1 MIKPSTYRIILPDS
15 ESESL
20 RLIENVNRNIA
31 GVFITRNLFAVSK
44 NRKEFQRTGVY
55 ILVGQTD
62 EDALPRVYV
71 GEGDPVLPRI
81 EQHYS
86 KKDFWTECIIFSSSN
101 EQLNKAHVQY
111 FESRLIDLAE
121 KAKRCI
127 LDNQNKPATPSLSE
141 ADKADADNFLADI
154 VQCSVLLGVGLF
166 KIVISPSSNS
176 KILALI
182 SKEITAK
189 GYESSDGFVVIKDSQ
204 VVLEETP
211 SCKNHIRMLRKALI
225 ENGVILKKDNYYQFT
240 QPYTF
245 NSSSTAG
252 SVVMGTSINGRI
264 YWKDSKGVTLK
275 ELQENV

>member
-154 VQCSVLLGVGLF
+154 VQCSVLLGVSLF
-166 KIVISPSSNS
+166 KIVISPSSNN
-176 KILALI
+176 KILTLT

-189 GYESSDGFVVIKDSQ
+189 GYESSDGFVVSKDSQ
-204 VVLEETP
+204 AALEETP
-211 SCKNHIRMLRKALI
+211 SCQNHLRMLRKALI
-225 ENGVILKKDNYYQFT
+225 QNGVIVKKENYYQFT
-240 QPYTF
+240 QSYTF

-252 SVVMGTSINGRI
+252 GVVMGRSINGRTS
-264 YWKDSKGVTLK
+264 WKDSTGVPLK